1 VGKATN
7 PIMVKIDL
15 AEVVRAGKSVKP
27 VGLTLFV
34 NWAVKPFTM
43 YGFGLDL
50 PVGASHGGVH

>member
-1 VGKATN
+1 
-7 PIMVKIDL
+7 MVKIDL